1 MLPLALQVTGLL
13 PENCT
18 ARNTRYTMQRV
29 PVTVNKW
36 RHAFS
41 LEKWA
46 GGNFL
51 HTLNFIQHTNG
62 FEYGLQI
69 YHLREEY
76 TKKQTGDY
84 HAGKCKSSYNIA
96 PRDSMGTK
104 AVHTRFDWIGSMSLK
119 FAVCPH
125 YINTWVHVDEIC
137 KITAHSK
144 RHGVHA
150 KRQYTP
156 WLLRCGVCVNKAS
169 DRLSPDLPTGHL
181 RSQAISCW
189 PWTGEELP
197 CICTHALT

>member
-1 MLPLALQVTGLL
+1 
-13 PENCT
+13 
-18 ARNTRYTMQRV
+18 MQRV
-29 PVTVNKW
+29 PITINKW

-41 LEKWA
+41 LGKWA
-46 GGNFL
+46 GGNFR
-51 HTLNFIQHTNG
+51 HTLNFIQHTNS

-69 YHLREEY
+69 YSLREEY
-76 TKKQTGDY
+76 TKKQTCVY
-84 HAGKCKSSYNIA
+84 HAGKCKTSYNIA
-96 PRDSMGTK
+96 PRGLMGTK
-104 AVHTRFDWIGSMSLK
+104 AVHTRFDWIWVHAAK

-125 YINTWVHVDEIC
+125 YINTWVHVTEIC

-181 RSQAISCW
+181 RSQAINWW
-189 PWTGEELP
+189 PWTGGEPP
-197 CICTHALT
+197 CICTHAIT

>member
-1 MLPLALQVTGLL
+1 MALNMDYKCTICERNIQRNKQAITTLESVKHHIILLLETRWEQRRCTRGSIGL
-13 PENCT
+13 
-18 ARNTRYTMQRV
+18 
-29 PVTVNKW
+29 
-36 RHAFS
+36 
-41 LEKWA
+41 
-46 GGNFL
+46 
-51 HTLNFIQHTNG
+51 
-62 FEYGLQI
+62 
-69 YHLREEY
+69 
-76 TKKQTGDY
+76 
-84 HAGKCKSSYNIA
+84 
-96 PRDSMGTK
+96 
-104 AVHTRFDWIGSMSLK
+104 GSMPLK
-119 FAVCPH
+119 FAVWSH

-189 PWTGEELP
+189 PWTGAEPP